1 MKSSPLS
8 LIRRGRGRPIILL
21 HGWGMSASVFEP
33 LSHELAKSRE
43 VVTVDLPGY
52 GASAWDASISF
63 QDQVTM
69 IASQLPEGDLLGWS
83 MGGFYALEMIR
94 QNPGKFSQLLLVCC
108 NPCFVRR
115 TGWQCAVDA
124 QVFDAFS
131 QDLRRGWRMT
141 IKRFLSL
148 QMHGSDNARLLIRN
162 LMERLQVGGEPD
174 PEALQFGLDLL
185 KQTDSRELLATLE
198 LPIKMILGERDQL
211 VPGSLAKEIIKVN
224 PQIQVESLATAAHAP
239 FLSHSAQFL
248 AMI

>member
-1 MKSSPLS
+1 
-8 LIRRGRGRPIILL
+8 
-21 HGWGMSASVFEP
+21 
-33 LSHELAKSRE
+33 
-43 VVTVDLPGY
+43 
-52 GASAWDASISF
+52 
-63 QDQVTM
+63 
-69 IASQLPEGDLLGWS
+69 
-83 MGGFYALEMIR
+83 
-94 QNPGKFSQLLLVCC
+94 
-108 NPCFVRR
+108 
-115 TGWQCAVDA
+115 
-124 QVFDAFS
+124 
-131 QDLRRGWRMT
+131 MT

-239 FLSHSAQFL
+239 FLSHSTQFL